1 MLSQWQVKFPVS
13 DNPVCRS
20 GQSFSQLIYIYMMLE
35 DMQLHPERLSWVKY
49 AIQLLESLG
58 FNHVWL
64 SQGLVM

>member
-1 MLSQWQVKFPVS
+1 
-13 DNPVCRS
+13 
-20 GQSFSQLIYIYMMLE
+20 MLE

-49 AIQLLESLG
+49 VIQLLESLG